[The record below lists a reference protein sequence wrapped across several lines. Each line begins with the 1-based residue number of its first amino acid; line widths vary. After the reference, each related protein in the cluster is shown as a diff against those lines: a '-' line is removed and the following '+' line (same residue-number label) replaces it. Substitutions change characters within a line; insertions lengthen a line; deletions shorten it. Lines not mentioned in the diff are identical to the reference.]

1 MDSAHLYMIKEES
14 PDRPQESR
22 LLAAAAA
29 VKQQQKLNAVANEP
43 PVYCS
48 TDKILKGNPHLKP
61 PVDPVK
67 DGIRRITEKY
77 DSLGR
82 MLSQCENNSKNNL
95 KKPPMSDAS
104 SDISDVPPST
114 ASTSST
120 CASEALSEHD
130 LLQVEMFYKSHK
142 TEVFVCQCQAN
153 LYFGSVRQSSE
164 CDQWEYAMMGIPLL
178 VLDTGEHHRKRR
190 LHFILA
196 EKGTGFVM
204 WRDVIDHLT
213 KYSAPSSSFHTLH
226 ISIDHTKLAGLSF
239 DDTEAATQFLEVLRQ
254 LTSDPNDDIL
264 NLSRS
269 KKNKKKE
276 QKPKMKKFR
285 PPKKTDIS
293 QPCCFVHVT
302 KLERTENGSSLG
314 CPFKTTVPNDL
325 NRSSSSELS
334 EDSATEQFK

>member
-1 MDSAHLYMIKEES
+1 MDAGHLYMIKEEAT
-14 PDRPQESR
+14 DRNTESS

-29 VKQQQKLNAVANEP
+29 VKQQQKLNRSGETP
-43 PVYCS
+43 LYCS
-48 TDKILKGNPHLKP
+48 TERILKNNPHQKVAP
-61 PVDPVK
+61 DQIR

-77 DSLGR
+77 DSLGK
-82 MLSQCENNSKNNL
+82 MLSQCDNTRNNL
-95 KKPPMSDAS
+95 KKTPMSDAS

-120 CASEALSEHD
+120 GVSETLSEHD

-142 TEVFVCQCQAN
+142 TEVFVCHCQAN

-164 CDQWEYAMMGIPLL
+164 CDQWEYAMTGIPLL

-204 WRDVIDHLT
+204 WKDVIDHLT

-239 DDTEAATQFLEVLRQ
+239 DDTEAAAQFYEVLRQ

-276 QKPKMKKFR
+276 QKPKNKKFKAPR
-285 PPKKTDIS
+285 KTDIS

-302 KLERTENGSSLG
+302 KLERTDNSGNAA
-314 CPFKTTVPNDL
+314 CAFKSTLPSEMKH
-325 NRSSSSELS
+325 SSSSELS
-334 EDSATEQFK
+334 EDSATEQYK